1 MSNRKLK
8 ATLSDVVEMIERAKE
23 KLQDALSADGDSEGL
38 SMLEDLDMSFDS
50 LIADLEDAAD
60 NI

>member
-8 ATLSDVVEMIERAKE
+8 ATFADVVEMIERAKE
-23 KLQDALSADGDSEGL
+23 KLQDALSANGDGEGL
-38 SMLEDLDMSFDS
+38 GMLEDLDMSFDS